1 MEQHDGAK
9 EKITTT
15 PKSHTGIHP
24 FIADLPIFEDKVK
37 EFAETM
43 GEVGLMHSI
52 TLDTEGNIIGGR
64 HRLAACELAGID
76 PHYEVWEGD
85 PLAFMLHDND
95 ARKHQTT
102 GQLAA
107 ERALTLDRAGHR
119 QDNGRWK
126 RGTAV
131 LTEVDTS
138 TSGSIA
144 WPKRLAE
151 AGAILDVLGRDALM
165 RIAEGESDLKTV
177 YEQARR
183 QKDERDKAEAR
194 KVEAERQAEQRE
206 QRAKEFFDSDP
217 DAQAWLDAKPAGTFG
232 NMRAAFAAIQ
242 EEREEIRQAEQARRE
257 AEEAE
262 RREHQEL
269 IERHARYLEAFV
281 SNFQTGLDM
290 AGYLAPLR
298 DEILD
303 KCDPKTRSRFLEIE
317 NTYLKGHQP

>member
-1 MEQHDGAK
+1 MS
-9 EKITTT
+9 ITVKGNHPYADEFPMASQDELDELAASIATV
-15 PKSHTGIHP
+15 GLIHP
-24 FIADLPIFEDKVK
+24 IVLTPQ
-37 EFAETM
+37 
-43 GEVGLMHSI
+43 GLV
-52 TLDTEGNIIGGR
+52 LDGR
-64 HRLAACELAGID
+64 NRLAACEKAGVEPIFETRD
-76 PHYEVWEGD
+76 GD
-85 PLAFMLHDND
+85 HDDYKEFVIGAN
-95 ARKHQTT
+95 TT
-102 GQLAA
+102 GRRESMTVQIAA
-107 ERALTLDRAGHR
+107 ASVALVLGHERRK
-119 QDNGRWK
+119 NGRWK
-126 RGTAV
+126 YGSNPELSEFRQ
-131 LTEVDTS
+131 TS
-138 TSGSIA
+138 TYREPIA
-144 WPKRLAE
+144 Q
-151 AGAILDVLGRDALM
+151 AGLVLDELGPAHLREVRDGDASLN
-165 RIAEGESDLKTV
+165 AK

-183 QKDERDKAEAR
+183 QKDDREQAEAR

-206 QRAKEFFDSDP
+206 QRAREFFDGDL

-303 KCDPKTRSRFLEIE
+303 KCDPKTRTRFLEIE
-317 NTYLKGHQP
+317 NTYLKGH

>member
-1 MEQHDGAK
+1 M
-9 EKITTT
+9 TTT
-15 PKSHTGIHP
+15 VKGNHPYADEFPMASAEELEELATSIATVGLIHP
-24 FIADLPIFEDKVK
+24 VVLTPQ
-37 EFAETM
+37 
-43 GEVGLMHSI
+43 GLV
-52 TLDTEGNIIGGR
+52 LDGR
-64 HRLAACELAGID
+64 NRLAACEKAGVEPTFETRD
-76 PHYEVWEGD
+76 GD
-85 PLAFMLHDND
+85 DDDYKEFVIGAN
-95 ARKHQTT
+95 TT
-102 GQLAA
+102 GRRESMTVQIAA
-107 ERALTLDRAGHR
+107 ASVALVLGHEKR
-119 QDNGRWK
+119 INGQWK
-126 RGTAV
+126 RGTVGRSVNTQLCTNSNWNEAIKR
-131 LTEVDTS
+131 
-138 TSGSIA
+138 SGV
-144 WPKRLAE
+144 
-151 AGAILDVLGRDALM
+151 ILDELGPAHLREVRD
-165 RIAEGESDLKTV
+165 GEASLNAK

-183 QKDERDKAEAR
+183 QKDDREQAEAR

-206 QRAKEFFDSDP
+206 QRATEFFDDDP

-303 KCDPKTRSRFLEIE
+303 KCDPKTRTRFLEIE
-317 NTYLKGHQP
+317 NTYLKGH

>member
-1 MEQHDGAK
+1 MS
-9 EKITTT
+9 TTVNGNHPYADEFPMASAEELDELAT
-15 PKSHTGIHP
+15 SIATVGLIHP
-24 FIADLPIFEDKVK
+24 VVLTPQ
-37 EFAETM
+37 
-43 GEVGLMHSI
+43 GLV
-52 TLDTEGNIIGGR
+52 LDGR
-64 HRLAACELAGID
+64 NRLAACEKAGVE
-76 PHYEVWEGD
+76 PTFETREGD
-85 PLAFMLHDND
+85 DDDYKEFVIGAN
-95 ARKHQTT
+95 TT
-102 GQLAA
+102 GRRESMTVQIAA
-107 ERALTLDRAGHR
+107 ASVALVLGHDKR
-119 QDNGRWK
+119 KNGRWV
-126 RGTAV
+126 RNTHTHDSVNMDRSVANN
-131 LTEVDTS
+131 LS
-138 TSGSIA
+138 Q
-144 WPKRLAE
+144 
-151 AGAILDVLGRDALM
+151 AGLILDELGPAHLREVRD
-165 RIAEGESDLKTV
+165 GEASLNAK

-183 QKDERDKAEAR
+183 QKDEREQAEAR

-206 QRAKEFFDSDP
+206 QRAKEFFDGDP

-303 KCDPKTRSRFLEIE
+303 KCDPKTRTRFLEIE
-317 NTYLKGHQP
+317 NTYLKGH

>member
-1 MEQHDGAK
+1 MK
-9 EKITTT
+9 V
-15 PKSHTGIHP
+15 TGNHPYADEFPMASAEELEDLATSIATVGLIHP
-24 FIADLPIFEDKVK
+24 VVLTPQ
-37 EFAETM
+37 
-43 GEVGLMHSI
+43 GLV
-52 TLDTEGNIIGGR
+52 LDGR
-64 HRLAACELAGID
+64 NRLAACERAGVEPIFETRD
-76 PHYEVWEGD
+76 GD
-85 PLAFMLHDND
+85 DDDYKEFVIGAN
-95 ARKHQTT
+95 TT
-102 GQLAA
+102 GRRESMTVQIAA
-107 ERALTLDRAGHR
+107 ASVALVLGHDKR
-119 QDNGRWK
+119 KAGRWIRNTHTSESGNMDATVAK
-126 RGTAV
+126 NLSYAGMV
-131 LTEVDTS
+131 LDELGPAHLREVRD
-138 TSGSIA
+138 G
-144 WPKRLAE
+144 E
-151 AGAILDVLGRDALM
+151 ASLNA
-165 RIAEGESDLKTV
+165 K

-183 QKDERDKAEAR
+183 QKDEREQAEAR

-242 EEREEIRQAEQARRE
+242 EEREEIRQAEEARRE

-303 KCDPKTRSRFLEIE
+303 KCDPKTRTRFLEIE
-317 NTYLKGHQP
+317 NTYLKGH

>member
-1 MEQHDGAK
+1 MS
-9 EKITTT
+9 TTVKGNHPYADEFPMASAEELEELAASIAT
-15 PKSHTGIHP
+15 VGLIHP
-24 FIADLPIFEDKVK
+24 IVLTPQ
-37 EFAETM
+37 
-43 GEVGLMHSI
+43 GLV
-52 TLDTEGNIIGGR
+52 LDGR
-64 HRLAACELAGID
+64 NRLAACEEAGVE
-76 PHYEVWEGD
+76 PTFETREGD
-85 PLAFMLHDND
+85 DDDYKEFVIGAN
-95 ARKHQTT
+95 TT
-102 GQLAA
+102 GRRESMTVQIAA
-107 ERALTLDRAGHR
+107 ASVALVLGHEKR
-119 QDNGRWK
+119 KNGRWV
-126 RGTAV
+126 RNSIIQNSGLQGSAERESLRCAGTV
-131 LTEVDTS
+131 LDELGPAHLREVRD
-138 TSGSIA
+138 G
-144 WPKRLAE
+144 E
-151 AGAILDVLGRDALM
+151 ASLNA
-165 RIAEGESDLKTV
+165 K

-183 QKDERDKAEAR
+183 QKDDREQAEAR

-303 KCDPKTRSRFLEIE
+303 KCDPKTRTRFLEIE
-317 NTYLKGHQP
+317 NTYLKGH